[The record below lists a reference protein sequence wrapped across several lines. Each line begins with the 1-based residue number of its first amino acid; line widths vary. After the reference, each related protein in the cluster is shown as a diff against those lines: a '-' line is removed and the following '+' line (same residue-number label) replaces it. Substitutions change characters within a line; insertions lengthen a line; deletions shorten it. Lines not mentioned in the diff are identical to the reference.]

1 MLTTDLPPL
10 SLVLAANQLSLKT
23 ERPFP
28 NDGWSGARLTRLR
41 RGTRQFIL
49 KRDSLRD
56 DWIARA
62 TNDGPVLREAWFA
75 ARHPPLPSPLRAP
88 YLGVGADGDE
98 IGLLMPDLTGI
109 LFDWQ
114 TPIDVRALD
123 RLLGAIAVMHA
134 YPWGRTGVGVA
145 TGPWC
150 PVRERVLLISRP
162 ALERLG
168 AAREAVAERLL
179 PGWDAFERTAT
190 PDARELVA
198 TLSLE
203 PHPLLAALAGLSPTL
218 LHGDLKLANAGFAGD
233 GEIELI
239 DWQMV
244 MFAPVAIDLGWFL
257 AANVATLP
265 LPPDEILERY
275 RIALQVAAGRD
286 ADDDSAGDLAPAR
299 ASDLD
304 LAWIVGLLLRGWRKG
319 HDAEAGTV
327 FASGMTGPEDLELW
341 CRLAVAAANR
351 HL

>member
-41 RGTRQFIL
+41 RGKRQFIL

-62 TNDGPVLREAWFA
+62 TNDGPLLREAWFA

-98 IGLLMPDLTGI
+98 IGILMPDLSGI
-109 LFDWQ
+109 LFDWE
-114 TPIDVRALD
+114 TPIDVGALD
-123 RLLGAIAVMHA
+123 RMLGAMAVMHA
-134 YPWGRTGVGVA
+134 YPWARTGVGSA
-145 TGPWC
+145 TGRWC

-162 ALERLG
+162 ALERPG
-168 AAREAVAERLL
+168 AARDAVADRLL
-179 PGWDAFERTAT
+179 PGWDAFDRTAT
-190 PDARELVA
+190 RDARELVA
-198 TLSLE
+198 ALSDG
-203 PHPLLAALAGLSPTL
+203 PDPLLAALAGLPATL
-218 LHGDLKLANAGFAGD
+218 LHGDLKLANAGFAAD
-233 GEIELI
+233 GEIALV

-244 MFAPVAIDLGWFL
+244 MFAPVAIELGWFL
-257 AANVATLP
+257 ASNVATLP
-265 LPPDEILERY
+265 LPPDEVLDRY
-275 RIALQVAAGRD
+275 RIALEVAAGRH
-286 ADDDSAGDLAPAR
+286 ADEE
-299 ASDLD
+299 SDLD

-341 CRLAVAAANR
+341 SRLAVAAANR